1 MISIRSIC
9 WLQIFNLQ
17 IAQIFFTENG
27 AMLSRNLPLLIS
39 ILALIIVLGFV
50 RYYRNQ
56 LDALVQANKQ
66 EESIRDGSL
75 SSGEFSGSVP
85 QYFAVSYDLPD
96 NLSFAGER
104 VPIEIPDVLE
114 RLDRELQIN
123 IYLHSSTIF
132 LIKRANRWLP
142 QMEEI
147 LRKHNIPD
155 DFKYL
160 PLIES
165 GLLNDISPKEAVGF
179 WQILKTSGREFGL
192 EIDKEVDERYDP
204 LKATEAAC
212 KYLNAAY
219 KKFGNWTLVAASYN
233 RGMAGIGR
241 ALEKQEVDNFYD
253 LHLVEETSRYV
264 FRIIAIK
271 EIVENPVKY
280 GFNVNPKH
288 LYKQEELRY
297 VEVKETIPDLIR
309 FAKQQGVNY
318 KLLKRYNPWLRD
330 DRLTVKRGKVY
341 RIALPAAGNQ

>member
-1 MISIRSIC
+1 
-9 WLQIFNLQ
+9 
-17 IAQIFFTENG
+17 
-27 AMLSRNLPLLIS
+27 
-39 ILALIIVLGFV
+39 LAIVLGFV
-50 RYYRNQ
+50 RYTHDQ
-56 LDALVQANKQ
+56 VKELVKDNKQ
-66 EESIRDGSL
+66 VEGLKDGTL
-75 SSGEFSGSVP
+75 SPGEFEGSVP
-85 QYFAVSYDLPD
+85 QYYAVSYDLPT
-96 NLSFAGER
+96 NLNFAGER
-104 VPIEIPDVLE
+104 VPIEIPDVVE

-179 WQILKTSGREFGL
+179 WQILKTSGRELGL

-212 KYLNAAY
+212 KYLNNAY

-233 RGMAGIGR
+233 RGIAGIGR
-241 ALEKQEVDNFYD
+241 ALEKQQVDNFYD
-253 LHLVEETSRYV
+253 LHLVDETSRYV

-280 GFNVNPKH
+280 GFNINPKH
-288 LYKQEELRY
+288 LYQPEKLRY
-297 VEVKETIPDLIR
+297 VEVKETIPNLIHFSR
-309 FAKQQGVNY
+309 QQGVNY
-318 KLLKRYNPWLRD
+318 KLLKRHNPWLRD

-341 RIALPAAGNQ
+341 RVALPASN